1 MKRLYKPLILI
12 GAFFSLAAS
21 GQPPRAPTEVPQ
33 AENLYRDAAL
43 ASRRNL
49 PIMLVFT
56 GLVCSY
62 CEELEA
68 LFIRPM
74 LLSGDYTDK
83 IIIRKL
89 VVDNGSRVTDF
100 SNQRVKTSDLAHE
113 YGVYIT
119 PTILFVDADGRQLAE
134 RMVGINTVELYGGYL
149 DQCIDTAL
157 LRLREP
163 HRAEHA
169 PGCRLELRRP
179 GNSSPA
185 RFNPATL

>member
-1 MKRLYKPLILI
+1 MARLYKPLILS
-12 GAFFSLAAS
+12 GVFFLLTGTAQAPLA
-21 GQPPRAPTEVPQ
+21 GIEVPVTDD
-33 AENLYRDAAL
+33 LYRDAGI

-49 PIMLVFT
+49 PIMLVFS

-74 LLSGDYTDK
+74 LISGDYSDK

-89 VVDNGSRVTDF
+89 IVDNGSRVIDF
-100 SNQRVKTSDLAHE
+100 SNRRVRTADLAHG
-113 YGVYIT
+113 YGVYVT
-119 PTILFVDADGRQLAE
+119 PTILFLDADGRQLAE

-149 DQCIDTAL
+149 DLCIDTAL
-157 LRLREP
+157 LQLRDP
-163 HRAEHA
+163 ARAEQEA
-169 PGCRLELRRP
+169 RCRLELRRP
-179 GNSSPA
+179 GDSSPA